1 MSHAADRRT
10 VPRASEEDFMAAKQ
24 LMMCCVLWLRLAT
37 IVQWDM
43 SLKMPASFASARY
56 ITG

>member
-24 LMMCCVLWLRLAT
+24 LMMGCGSVVAGDDCSMGYEPKNACLIRKRAL
-37 IVQWDM
+37 
-43 SLKMPASFASARY
+43 